1 MFVSSRASAPLMTRR
16 AWGICSVAAVIA
28 SLWGV
33 AHGAENTTAG
43 QSLPTGG
50 HAGNAFIGTW
60 DDDGD
65 GKVPRAEYDNVRK
78 ARFATTDADGDGELT
93 VEEYVNEYAVRL
105 DRDIADERNAS
116 LKQTDT
122 RFKAL
127 DKDEDKFISRA
138 EYDGSGE
145 RAFVHLDRNKDGR
158 ITQDDAEPTK
168 DRARDQRRR
177 SIIGMPTSHDVAGM
191 LEIYDDDGD
200 DLLTREQYDAE
211 RAKVFAATDTN
222 KDGKLD
228 HDEYV
233 REFDGRLAQRIEDR
247 RQAQLKQGRVR
258 FKAIDADE
266 NGVISRDEYFAMSAR
281 MFERADTNKDNV
293 VSRDDPRPPRQRREE
308 RAVTSQVST
317 PQITR

>member
-1 MFVSSRASAPLMTRR
+1 MFVSSRASAPLMARR
-16 AWGICSVAAVIA
+16 ALRICSLAAVISA
-28 SLWGV
+28 MLGV
-33 AHGAENTTAG
+33 AQGAEKAADQT
-43 QSLPTGG
+43 LPTGG
-50 HAGNAFIGTW
+50 HGGNAFISTW

-65 GKVPRAEYDNVRK
+65 GKVPRTEYETARK
-78 ARFATTDADGDGELT
+78 ARFATTDADHDGALT

-105 DRDIADERNAS
+105 DRDIADERTAS

-138 EYDGSGE
+138 EYDSSGD

-158 ITQDDAEPTK
+158 VTQEDADPAEKKEQT
-168 DRARDQRRR
+168 QRRR
-177 SIIGMPTSHDVAGM
+177 SVIGMPTSHNLAGM

-200 DLLTREQYDAE
+200 DVLTREQYDTQ
-211 RAKVFAATDTN
+211 RAKIFAATDTN

-233 REFDGRLAQRIEDR
+233 KEFDARLAQRIEDR

-266 NGVISRDEYFAMSAR
+266 NGAISRDEYFAMSTR
-281 MFERADTNKDNV
+281 MFDRADTNKDNV
-293 VSRDDPRPPRQRREE
+293 ISQDDPPPPARERRTEE
-308 RAVTSQVST
+308 RAVTSQVQT
-317 PQITR
+317 P

>member
-1 MFVSSRASAPLMTRR
+1 MFVSSRASATLMARR
-16 AWGICSVAAVIA
+16 ALRICSLAAVISA
-28 SLWGV
+28 VLGV
-33 AHGAENTTAG
+33 AHGAENAAAG

-65 GKVPRAEYDNVRK
+65 GKVSRAEYESVRN
-78 ARFATTDADGDGELT
+78 ARWATTDSDRNGSLT

-138 EYDGSGE
+138 EYDSSGE

-158 ITQDDAEPTK
+158 ITQEDAEPDDKKAQT
-168 DRARDQRRR
+168 QRRR
-177 SIIGMPTSHDVAGM
+177 SLIGMPTSHNLAGM

-200 DLLTREQYDAE
+200 DVLTREQYDTQ
-211 RAKVFAATDTN
+211 RGKIFAATDTN
-222 KDGKLD
+222 QDGKLD

-233 REFDGRLAQRIEDR
+233 KEFDARLAQRIEDR

-266 NGVISRDEYFAMSAR
+266 NGAISRDEYFAMSAR
-281 MFERADTNKDNV
+281 MFDRADTNKDNV
-293 VSRDDPRPPRQRREE
+293 ISQDDPPPVRERRKEEE
-308 RAVTSQVST
+308 RAVTSQVKA
-317 PQITR
+317 P

>member
-1 MFVSSRASAPLMTRR
+1 MSVSSRASSALMGRR
-16 AWGICSVAAVIA
+16 ALRICSLAALISFGGA
-28 SLWGV
+28 Q
-33 AHGAENTTAG
+33 GAETADAG
-43 QSLPTGG
+43 KAMPTGG
-50 HAGNAFIGTW
+50 HTGNAFIGTW

-65 GKVPRAEYDNVRK
+65 GKVTRPEYEAVRK
-78 ARFATTDADGDGELT
+78 ARFATTDSDSNGSLT

-138 EYDGSGE
+138 EYDSSGD
-145 RAFVHLDRNKDGR
+145 RAFVHMDRNKDGR
-158 ITQDDAEPTK
+158 ITNDDADPAPKATP
-168 DRARDQRRR
+168 RRR
-177 SIIGMPTSHDVAGM
+177 SIIGMPTSHDLAGM

-200 DLLTREQYDAE
+200 DVLTREQYDAH
-211 RAKVFAATDTN
+211 RTKAFAATDTN

-233 REFDGRLAQRIEDR
+233 NEFNARLSQQIDDR

-258 FKAIDADE
+258 FKAIDTDE
-266 NGVISRDEYFAMSAR
+266 NDAISRDEYFAMSGR
-281 MFERADTNKDNV
+281 MFDRADTNKDGV
-293 VSRDDPRPPRQRREE
+293 ITQDDPPPVREPRKEE
-308 RAVTSQVST
+308 RAVSQAQT
-317 PQITR
+317 P

>member
-1 MFVSSRASAPLMTRR
+1 MFVSSRASAPLMARR
-16 AWGICSVAAVIA
+16 VLRICSLAAAISA
-28 SLWGV
+28 MLGV
-33 AHGAENTTAG
+33 AHGAENAAAN

-65 GKVPRAEYDNVRK
+65 GTVVRAEYETVRK
-78 ARFATTDADGDGELT
+78 ARFAATDGNDNGSLT
-93 VEEYVNEYAVRL
+93 VEEYLAEYAVRL
-105 DRDIADERNAS
+105 DRDISDERNAS

-127 DKDEDKFISRA
+127 DQDEDKFIGRA
-138 EYDGSGE
+138 EYDSSGD
-145 RAFVHLDRNKDGR
+145 RAFVHLDRTKDGR
-158 ITQDDAEPTK
+158 VTQEDADPAEKKASTE
-168 DRARDQRRR
+168 RRR
-177 SIIGMPTSHDVAGM
+177 SIIGMPTSHNLAGM

-200 DLLTREQYDAE
+200 DVLTREQYDTQ

-233 REFDGRLAQRIEDR
+233 KEFDARLAQRIEDR

-258 FKAIDADE
+258 FKAIDSDE
-266 NGVISRDEYFAMSAR
+266 NGGISRDEYFAMSAR
-281 MFERADTNKDNV
+281 MFDRADTNKDNV
-293 VSRDDPRPPRQRREE
+293 VSQDDPPPVRERRTDD
-308 RAVTSQVST
+308 RAVTSQVHT
-317 PQITR
+317 P